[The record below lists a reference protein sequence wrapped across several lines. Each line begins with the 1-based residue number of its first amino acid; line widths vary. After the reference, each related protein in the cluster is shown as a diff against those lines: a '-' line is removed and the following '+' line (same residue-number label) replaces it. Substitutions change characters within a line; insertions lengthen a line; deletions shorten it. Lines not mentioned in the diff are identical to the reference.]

1 MKQGKTEKAVF
12 AKLSTEKV
20 ELGKMDDL
28 SALLKKAKAV
38 ESDMVDAF
46 MEARASSKKGIQ
58 AGEKHFQN
66 RKEIYNLTEDIRT
79 SAGELGIDP
88 NSIKEWRMAYD
99 FLTQNPESATNKMIE
114 RMKGLL

>member
-20 ELGKMDDL
+20 ELGKMDEL
-28 SALLKKAKAV
+28 EALLKKAKSA

-46 MEARASSKKGIQ
+46 LEAKASSKRGIK
-58 AGEKHFQN
+58 AAEEHLRN
-66 RKEIYNLTEDIRT
+66 RKEIYNLSEDVR
-79 SAGELGIDP
+79 AAAQELGVSVS
-88 NSIKEWRMAYD
+88 SIKSWKEAYS
-99 FLTQNPESATNKMIE
+99 FLNQNPETATNKMIE

>member
-20 ELGKMDDL
+20 ELGKMDEL
-28 SALLKKAKAV
+28 EALLKKAKSD

-46 MEARASSKKGIQ
+46 MEARTSSKRGVQ
-58 AGEKHFQN
+58 AAEKHLRN
-66 RKEIYNLTEDIRT
+66 RKEIYNLSEDVR
-79 SAGELGIDP
+79 AAAAELGVSVS
-88 NSIKEWRMAYD
+88 SIKSWNDAYS
-99 FLTQNPESATNKMIE
+99 FLNQNPESATNKMIE